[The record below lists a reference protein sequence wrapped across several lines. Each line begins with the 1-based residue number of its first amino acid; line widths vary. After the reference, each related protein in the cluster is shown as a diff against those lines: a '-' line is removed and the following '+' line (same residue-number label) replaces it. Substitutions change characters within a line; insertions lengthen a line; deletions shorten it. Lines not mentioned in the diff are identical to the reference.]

1 MGFVRAVLK
10 MSNRE
15 ILLDKFIEIM
25 SRFGNLRSAVAL
37 RDAFALTMPFTVGG
51 SIFLL
56 IAYLPIPGYA
66 EFMAATFGAS
76 WTDSLNA
83 VASGT
88 FGALALVV
96 VLSITHRYV
105 YLEGGDA
112 IMASIIA
119 LTTFMIL
126 LPPGITADNGDF
138 IGGVIPRAWIG
149 ANGIFTAIFVS
160 FFVSYIFN
168 FCDKKNLGLKMPES
182 VPMEIVRAFSAF
194 TPALICFTAA
204 AIVYGICHHALDTT
218 LPELFFKIIQ
228 VPLQGLSDT
237 LAGGVVITALQSILF
252 WAGIHGPNVVG
263 AIVNPLLLANTWEN
277 QQLLELGQSLAGN
290 PAAHIFTQQINE
302 VFTKSGGCGLTM
314 GFLIASYFAAKSEQM
329 KSVAKIAI
337 VPGLFN
343 INEPIIFGLPIVFN
357 PYLLVPYI
365 LAPVLAMIIT
375 YTSIS
380 VGFMAPFSGSQVPW
394 TTPTIISGFLLNGW
408 QGAAVQLVNLIVST
422 LIYLPFVK
430 IQDNIFLE
438 EEESQKGFSDEI

>member
-1 MGFVRAVLK
+1 MTNWQTFF
-10 MSNRE
+10 
-15 ILLDKFIEIM
+15 DKFIEAM
-25 SRFGNLRSAVAL
+25 SRLGSIRSAMAL

-66 EFMAATFGAS
+66 EFMASTFGAH

-96 VLSITHRYV
+96 VISITHRRIS
-105 YLEGGDA
+105 LEGGDA
-112 IMASIIA
+112 ALASITA
-119 LTTFMIL
+119 LTSFMIL
-126 LPPGITADNGDF
+126 LPPGITGDNGDF
-138 IGGVIPRAWIG
+138 IGGVIPRTWIG
-149 ANGIFTAIFVS
+149 ANGIFTAIFVGL
-160 FFVSYIFN
+160 FVSYVFN
-168 FCDKKNLGLKMPES
+168 FCDKKNIGIKMPES
-182 VPMEIVRAFSAF
+182 VPMEILRSFNAF
-194 TPALICFTAA
+194 TPAMICFTAA
-204 AIVYGICHHALDTT
+204 AVVYGICHHVLDTT
-218 LPELFFKIIQ
+218 LPELFFKVIQ

-237 LAGGVVITALQSILF
+237 LAGGVVITGLQSILF

-263 AIVNPLLLANTWEN
+263 GIVNPILLANTWEN
-277 QQLLELGQSLAGN
+277 QQLVELGQTLQGN

-302 VFTKSGGCGLTM
+302 VFTKAGGCGLTM

-329 KSVAKIAI
+329 KTVSRIAV

-357 PYLLVPYI
+357 PYMLVPYI

-375 YTSIS
+375 YLSIAW
-380 VGFMAPFSGSQVPW
+380 GFMAPFSASQVPW

-408 QGAAVQLVNLIVST
+408 QGAVVQLVNLIVSA

-430 IQDNIFLE
+430 MQDNIFLE
-438 EEESQKGFSDEI
+438 EEEAQKGFEDEL

>member
-1 MGFVRAVLK
+1 MANWQIFLDRLT
-10 MSNRE
+10 E
-15 ILLDKFIEIM
+15 LL
-25 SRFGNLRSAVAL
+25 SRFGNWRSAIAL
-37 RDAFALTMPFTVGG
+37 RDAFALTMPFTIGG

-66 EFMAATFGAS
+66 EFMAEIFGAH

-96 VLSITHRYV
+96 VITITHRYV

-119 LTTFMIL
+119 LTTFLIL
-126 LPPGITADNGDF
+126 LPPGIHGDNGDF
-138 IGGVIPRAWIG
+138 IGGVMPRTWIG
-149 ANGIFTAIFVS
+149 ANGILTAIVVS
-160 FFVSYIFN
+160 FFVAYVFN
-168 FCDKKNLGLKMPES
+168 FCDRHNLGVKMPES
-182 VPMEIVRAFSAF
+182 VPMEIVRSFAAF
-194 TPALICFTAA
+194 TPAVICFTGA
-204 AIVYGICHHALDTT
+204 AIVYGICHHVLNTT
-218 LPELFFKIIQ
+218 LPELFFRMIQ

-237 LAGGVVITALQSILF
+237 LAGGVVITALQSVLF

-263 AIVNPLLLANTWEN
+263 GIINPILLANTWEN
-277 QQLLELGQSLAGN
+277 QQLVELGQKLAGN

-314 GFLIASYFAAKSEQM
+314 GFLIASYLTARSEQM
-329 KSVAKIAI
+329 KTVSKIAL
-337 VPGLFN
+337 VPGIFN

-375 YTSIS
+375 YLSIAW
-380 VGFMAPFSGSQVPW
+380 GFMSPFSGSQVPW

-408 QGAAVQLVNLIVST
+408 QGAAVQLVNLIVSA
-422 LIYLPFVK
+422 LVYLPFVRM
-430 IQDNIFLE
+430 QDNIFLE
-438 EEESQKGFSDEI
+438 EEEAQKGIEDEL

>member
-1 MGFVRAVLK
+1 MTK
-10 MSNRE
+10 WQD
-15 ILLDKFIEIM
+15 LLDKFIEVL
-25 SRFGNLRSAVAL
+25 STFGNIRPIVAL

-66 EFMAATFGAS
+66 EFMAAHFGAG

-112 IMASIIA
+112 ILASITA
-119 LTTFMIL
+119 LTTFLIL
-126 LPPGITADNGDF
+126 LPPGIMADSGDF
-138 IGGVIPRAWIG
+138 IGGVIPRTWIG
-149 ANGIFTAIFVS
+149 ANGILTAIVVS
-160 FFVSYIFN
+160 FFVARVFN
-168 FCDKKNLGLKMPES
+168 FCDRHNLGVKMPES
-182 VPMEIVRAFSAF
+182 VPMEILRSFVAF
-194 TPALICFTAA
+194 TPAVICFTGA
-204 AIVYGICHHALDTT
+204 AIVYGLCHHVLDTT
-218 LPELFFKIIQ
+218 LPELFFKLIQ
-228 VPLQGLSDT
+228 TPLQGLSDT
-237 LAGGVVITALQSILF
+237 LVGGVVITALQSVLF
-252 WAGIHGPNVVG
+252 WAGVHGPNVVG

-277 QQLLELGQSLAGN
+277 QQLVDLGQSLAGN

-302 VFTKSGGCGLTM
+302 VFTKAGGCGLTM
-314 GFLIASYFAAKSEQM
+314 GFLIASYFAARSEQM
-329 KSVAKIAI
+329 KTVSKIAL

-375 YTSIS
+375 YLSIAW
-380 VGFMAPFSGSQVPW
+380 GFMPPFSGSQVPW

-408 QGAAVQLVNLIVST
+408 QGAVVQLVNLIVSV
-422 LIYLPFVK
+422 LVYLPFVRM
-430 IQDNIFLE
+430 QDNIFIE
-438 EEESQKGFSDEI
+438 EEEAQKGIADEV